1 MAALQVD
8 PLASSADL
16 GPYILHL
23 INKFTQYYA
32 DMIEGKFV
40 KESATEFLG
49 GSRINYIFH
58 HIFTK
63 TIDAIDP
70 FEYLTDE
77 DIQTAIKNANSLN
90 PSLFIPEQA
99 FEVLVRQQIAR
110 LLEPSLQCSQMV
122 YEELRKI
129 IINIKI

>member
-1 MAALQVD
+1 
-8 PLASSADL
+8 
-16 GPYILHL
+16 
-23 INKFTQYYA
+23 
-32 DMIEGKFV
+32 MIEGKFV
-40 KESATEFLG
+40 KESAVEFLG

-110 LLEPSLQCSQMV
+110 LLEPSL
-122 YEELRKI
+122 
-129 IINIKI
+129 

>member
-1 MAALQVD
+1 MSKSINLHLNQKEREMAALQVD

-110 LLEPSLQCSQMV
+110 LLEPSLQCS
-122 YEELRKI
+122 
-129 IINIKI
+129 